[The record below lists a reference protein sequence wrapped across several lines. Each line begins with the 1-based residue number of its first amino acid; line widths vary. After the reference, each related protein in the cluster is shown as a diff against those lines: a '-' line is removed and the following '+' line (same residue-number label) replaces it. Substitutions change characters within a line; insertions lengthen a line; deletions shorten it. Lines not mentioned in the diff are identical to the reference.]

1 MARSS
6 PGVKRMA
13 AVLDFM
19 ADHPG
24 QAFALTDLVRALRLS
39 RATCHALLTGLVE
52 VGYLYRTSEKT
63 YVLGPALATI
73 GRVAAEHF
81 SPLQIAKP
89 EMRRLADAFDVV
101 CSAMFIE
108 GDSIVSRERAAS
120 VSHVGYSLPIGTR
133 IRLRPR
139 SMPVFFA
146 FAPVEA
152 AAFLEQAGAT
162 TAQREQAES
171 VMDFVRTNGFSVLV
185 RTIAAE
191 AEPDAPMVPSEDGE
205 FPVLTLDRIAPGEV
219 YALSSLTAPVFD
231 ARGRVEFVM
240 GLMGFH
246 GTMTGEQ
253 ILAAGAQLRQA
264 CNRIGDFLSGKVA
277 PS

>member
-73 GRVAAEHF
+73 GRVAGEHF

-89 EMRRLADAFDVV
+89 EMRRLADQFDVV

-108 GDSIVSRERAAS
+108 ADSIVSRERAAS
-120 VSHVGYSLPIGTR
+120 ASHVGYSLPVGTR

-146 FAPVEA
+146 SAPAEA
-152 AAFLEQAGAT
+152 AAFLDEAAAT
-162 TAQREQAES
+162 PAQRSVAEA
-171 VMDFVRTNGFSVLV
+171 VMAFVRMHGFSVLV
-185 RTIAAE
+185 RTLGAE
-191 AEPDAPMVPSEDGE
+191 AEPDAPTVSGEDGD
-205 FPVLTLDRIAPGEV
+205 FPVVTVDHVAPGET

-231 ARGRVEFVM
+231 ARGRVEFVV

-253 ILAAGAQLRQA
+253 IFAAGAQLRQA
-264 CNRIGDFLSGKVA
+264 CNRIGDFLSGKSVPA
-277 PS
+277 

>member
-6 PGVKRMA
+6 PGVRRMA

-89 EMRRLADAFDVV
+89 EMRRLADQFDVV
-101 CSAMFIE
+101 CAAMFLE
-108 GDSIVSRERAAS
+108 GDNIVSRERAAS
-120 VSHVGYSLPIGTR
+120 ASHVGYSLPLGTR

-139 SMPVFFA
+139 SMPVFLA
-146 FAPVEA
+146 SAPAEA
-152 AAFLEQAGAT
+152 RAFLDSVSAT
-162 TAQREQAES
+162 PAQRETAEA
-171 VMDFVRTNGFSVLV
+171 VMAFVRAHGFSVLV
-185 RTIAAE
+185 RTIGE
-191 AEPDAPMVPSEDGE
+191 DAEPDAPIVHAEDGD
-205 FPVLTLDRIAPGEV
+205 FPVVTLDRIAPGET

-231 ARGRVEFVM
+231 ARGRVEFVL

-246 GTMTGEQ
+246 GSRSGEE
-253 ILAAGAQLRQA
+253 ILAIGGQLRQA
-264 CNRIGDFLSGKVA
+264 CDRIGDFLAGKA
-277 PS
+277 TPA

>member
-81 SPLQIAKP
+81 SPLQVAKP

-146 FAPVEA
+146 SAPAEA
-152 AAFLEQAGAT
+152 AAFLDQSGAT
-162 TAQREQAES
+162 PAQRELAES
-171 VMDFVRTNGFSVLV
+171 IMAFVRAHGFTVLV

-191 AEPDAPMVPSEDGE
+191 AEPDAPMVPSEDGD
-205 FPVLTLDRIAPGEV
+205 FPVVTLDRIAPGET

-231 ARGRVEFVM
+231 ARGRVEFVL

-253 ILAAGAQLRQA
+253 ILAAGTQLRQA
-264 CNRIGDFLSGKVA
+264 CDRIGDFLSGKSA
-277 PS
+277 PA